1 MSAER
6 GFNFNCF
13 RPHSK
18 HVMEGEIIHRDPRI
32 ALFTATEIR
41 MALAFLNSV
50 LIRTT
55 WPSSLWSEFKGWSMP
70 VVYYRELITMQWWWG
85 HSFEQKCKM
94 FENDNWQTLGAR
106 EREQAI
112 SGDTPPQGQ
121 QLRPQHYFITWRV
134 TNDPCY
140 NQQFQSHKNQCRLL

>member
-1 MSAER
+1 
-6 GFNFNCF
+6 
-13 RPHSK
+13 
-18 HVMEGEIIHRDPRI
+18 MEGEIIHRDLRI

-41 MALAFLNSV
+41 MALVFLNSV

-55 WPSSLWSEFKGWSMP
+55 WPSSLWSEFKGWNMP

-106 EREQAI
+106 EREQAVSGGFWGHSPTRTATPSSALFPNMKGNEWSLLQSAVPI
-112 SGDTPPQGQ
+112 SQESVSSS
-121 QLRPQHYFITWRV
+121 LRNVHLPWS
-134 TNDPCY
+134 DWW
-140 NQQFQSHKNQCRLL
+140 